1 MKNTL
6 IISDTHFPYEHRDTF
21 AFLKAIKFEY
31 DIEIVKSS
39 GDIADNHSMSFH
51 EIEYGTLSAKSEFDQ
66 TKKKIQKLSDIFP
79 DMTVVLG
86 NHCILNKRKAKAA
99 GIPED
104 HLKSYNDVY
113 GVDWRWRDKDYF
125 KINKDL
131 NCLLTHAMAGN
142 TLTNARIHS
151 HATIQGHHHGVFGIE
166 YFADTEV
173 LRWAMTVGCLIDPH
187 APAFNYAKGSASKR
201 PILGSGAIIDDSPIL
216 IPMRLTKSGRWNR
229 KL

>member
-6 IISDTHFPYEHRDTF
+6 IISDTHFPYEHKDTF
-21 AFLKAIKFEY
+21 AFLRAIRDEY

-39 GDIADNHSMSFH
+39 GDMADNHSMSFH
-51 EIEYGTLSAKSEFDQ
+51 EIEYGTLSAKDEFKK
-66 TKKKIQKLSDIFP
+66 TKAKIQKLYDMFP

-86 NHCILNKRKAKAA
+86 NHCILNKRKAKIA

-113 GVDWRWRDKDYF
+113 GVDWKWQDKDYF

-131 NCLLTHAMAGN
+131 SCLLIHSMAGN

-173 LRWAMTVGCLIDPH
+173 LRWSMTVGCLVDPH
-187 APAFNYAKGSASKR
+187 SPAFNYAKGSASKR
-201 PILGSGAIIDDSPIL
+201 PIIGSGITIDDSPIL
-216 IPMRLTKSGRWNR
+216 VPMRLTKSGRWNR